1 MSSVNLKGFRFL
13 SGDTGLV
20 VAIAGKLPGG
30 ASTYTLRATPEEV
43 VFKAGDK
50 EFGRFSF
57 NNSAIFDKLTHVS
70 SIGVIEY
77 EEGQSFDA
85 ELLMNTMYVQT
96 AKAPMPTLEVA

>member
-20 VAIAGKLPGG
+20 VAIAGKLPEG

-43 VFKAGDK
+43 VFRAGSS
-50 EFGRFSF
+50 EIGRFSYKNSDVF
-57 NNSAIFDKLTHVS
+57 NQLTHVS
-70 SIGVIEY
+70 SIGVVEY

-85 ELLMNTMYVQT
+85 ELLLNTMYVET
-96 AKAPMPTLEVA
+96 ARAPVLEVA